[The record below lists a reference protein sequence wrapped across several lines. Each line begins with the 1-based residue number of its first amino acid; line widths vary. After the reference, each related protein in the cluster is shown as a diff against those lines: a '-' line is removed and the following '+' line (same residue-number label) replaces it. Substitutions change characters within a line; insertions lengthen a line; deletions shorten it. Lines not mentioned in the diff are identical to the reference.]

1 MSSKTI
7 GPFEELLLLS
17 LVVFCLRCNSL
28 SLVSELLFSLKVES
42 FGLLLSVDSFEVL
55 LELSEF
61 EAESDG
67 GFGGGGG

>member
-17 LVVFCLRCNSL
+17 SVVFRLRCNSL

-42 FGLLLSVDSFEVL
+42 FGLLLIVDSFEVL

-61 EAESDG
+61 EAESEG